1 MLRTFKYSTCKRF
14 YYLVVFVVFWNLIF
28 AWVCQ
33 SIFCDLGI
41 TTFWKFCCGGL
52 VLILLDLKWIVLPA
66 SIAYFLKYPVSAVYA
81 TILIW
86 PEFQRLLRWG
96 DRTLWI
102 RHATHVINQFT
113 FVEKIFAAE
122 PFICSFG
129 TRTAFLPTLT
139 NYSQLHLTEVR
150 TSETASEFS
159 CGLVD

>member
-41 TTFWKFCCGGL
+41 TTLWKFCCGGL

-66 SIAYFLKYPVSAVYA
+66 SIVYFLKYPASAVYA
-81 TILIW
+81 TFLIW

-102 RHATHVINQFT
+102 RHATHVVTQPIVCT
-113 FVEKIFAAE
+113 FGI
-122 PFICSFG
+122 
-129 TRTAFLPTLT
+129 RTAFLPTVT
-139 NYSQLHLTEVR
+139 NYSQLHITYVG
-150 TSETASEFS
+150 TVSEFS
-159 CGLVD
+159 CGIVVCSGACLTEVNQQA

>member
-1 MLRTFKYSTCKRF
+1 
-14 YYLVVFVVFWNLIF
+14 
-28 AWVCQ
+28 
-33 SIFCDLGI
+33 
-41 TTFWKFCCGGL
+41 
-52 VLILLDLKWIVLPA
+52 
-66 SIAYFLKYPVSAVYA
+66 
-81 TILIW
+81 
-86 PEFQRLLRWG
+86 LRWG